1 MFLLIRK
8 SDRDQKRDR
17 ISLNSIMFLLIP
29 QCKLCTV
36 RAVLALNS
44 IMFLLIQLTGTQK
57 RIQKINFKFHY
68 VSINSKLKS
77 ILTGEQA
84 ALNSIMFLLIRNKS
98 RQNSWG
104 LTSFKFHY
112 VSINSRPK
120 TNCLFTPRNTFIL
133 STSSKYIISFSL
145 FIICFSNTSYFSHFL
160 LLSIPCVFYTITG
173 RQKSLYFYHIKFFI
187 SLTLPIMNPINQICN
202 PNIQIHI

>member
-1 MFLLIRK
+1 MFLLILI
-8 SDRDQKRDR
+8 DRGYNDYS
-17 ISLNSIMFLLIP
+17 IS
-29 QCKLCTV
+29 C
-36 RAVLALNS
+36 
-44 IMFLLIQLTGTQK
+44 
-57 RIQKINFKFHY
+57 
-68 VSINSKLKS
+68 
-77 ILTGEQA
+77 
-84 ALNSIMFLLIRNKS
+84 
-98 RQNSWG
+98 
-104 LTSFKFHY
+104 FKFHY

-160 LLSIPCVFYTITG
+160 LLSIPYVFYTITD

>member
-1 MFLLIRK
+1 M
-8 SDRDQKRDR
+8 
-17 ISLNSIMFLLIP
+17 
-29 QCKLCTV
+29 CTV

-84 ALNSIMFLLIRNKS
+84 ALNSIMFLLILVIVRVITFFS
-98 RQNSWG
+98 
-104 LTSFKFHY
+104 SFKFHY

>member
-1 MFLLIRK
+1 MFLLILQYLFLDLLCRFIFK
-8 SDRDQKRDR
+8 FHYVSINSGLKR
-17 ISLNSIMFLLIP
+17 
-29 QCKLCTV
+29 
-36 RAVLALNS
+36 
-44 IMFLLIQLTGTQK
+44 TGCCGCPF
-57 RIQKINFKFHY
+57 FKFHY
-68 VSINSKLKS
+68 VSINSKLTFS
-77 ILTGEQA
+77 DIEED
-84 ALNSIMFLLIRNKS
+84 ND
-98 RQNSWG
+98 
-104 LTSFKFHY
+104 FKFHY

-187 SLTLPIMNPINQICN
+187 SLTLPIMNPIN
-202 PNIQIHI
+202 

>member
-1 MFLLIRK
+1 MFLLILNIRFA
-8 SDRDQKRDR
+8 STCSFV
-17 ISLNSIMFLLIP
+17 SLNSIMFLLI
-29 QCKLCTV
+29 LC
-36 RAVLALNS
+36 
-44 IMFLLIQLTGTQK
+44 FLHTQF
-57 RIQKINFKFHY
+57 RDSSF
-68 VSINSKLKS
+68 
-77 ILTGEQA
+77 
-84 ALNSIMFLLIRNKS
+84 
-98 RQNSWG
+98 
-104 LTSFKFHY
+104 FKFHY

-187 SLTLPIMNPINQICN
+187 SLTLPIMNPIN
-202 PNIQIHI
+202 

>member
-1 MFLLIRK
+1 
-8 SDRDQKRDR
+8 
-17 ISLNSIMFLLIP
+17 
-29 QCKLCTV
+29 
-36 RAVLALNS
+36 
-44 IMFLLIQLTGTQK
+44 MFLLIQTLAGFLCGFGSG
-57 RIQKINFKFHY
+57 FKFHY
-68 VSINSKLKS
+68 VSINSSCLIS
-77 ILTGEQA
+77 FLPA
-84 ALNSIMFLLIRNKS
+84 AF
-98 RQNSWG
+98 
-104 LTSFKFHY
+104 SFKFHY

-160 LLSIPCVFYTITG
+160 LLSISCVFYTITG

>member
-1 MFLLIRK
+1 MTLILM
-8 SDRDQKRDR
+8 
-17 ISLNSIMFLLIP
+17 IIITLNSIMFLLI
-29 QCKLCTV
+29 QDKREQRTGGTY
-36 RAVLALNS
+36 LALNS
-44 IMFLLIQLTGTQK
+44 IMFLLIP
-57 RIQKINFKFHY
+57 
-68 VSINSKLKS
+68 
-77 ILTGEQA
+77 
-84 ALNSIMFLLIRNKS
+84 
-98 RQNSWG
+98 
-104 LTSFKFHY
+104 
-112 VSINSRPK
+112 RPK

>member
-1 MFLLIRK
+1 MFLLIREMK
-8 SDRDQKRDR
+8 NNANARLLT
-17 ISLNSIMFLLIP
+17 LNSIMFLLILRFIKE
-29 QCKLCTV
+29 CK
-36 RAVLALNS
+36 NS
-44 IMFLLIQLTGTQK
+44 FLD
-57 RIQKINFKFHY
+57 
-68 VSINSKLKS
+68 
-77 ILTGEQA
+77 
-84 ALNSIMFLLIRNKS
+84 
-98 RQNSWG
+98 
-104 LTSFKFHY
+104 FKFHY

-202 PNIQIHI
+202 PNIQIHIYT

>member
-1 MFLLIRK
+1 M
-8 SDRDQKRDR
+8 
-17 ISLNSIMFLLIP
+17 
-29 QCKLCTV
+29 
-36 RAVLALNS
+36 ALNS
-44 IMFLLIQLTGTQK
+44 IMFLLIQK
-57 RIQKINFKFHY
+57 RRHGQN
-68 VSINSKLKS
+68 
-77 ILTGEQA
+77 GRRQP
-84 ALNSIMFLLIRNKS
+84 LNSIMFLLIPGYAATIVEIS
-98 RQNSWG
+98 ID
-104 LTSFKFHY
+104 FKFHY

>member
-1 MFLLIRK
+1 MFLLILK
-8 SDRDQKRDR
+8 TASTP
-17 ISLNSIMFLLIP
+17 IMI
-29 QCKLCTV
+29 CT
-36 RAVLALNS
+36 ALNS
-44 IMFLLIQLTGTQK
+44 IMFLLIQKG
-57 RIQKINFKFHY
+57 
-68 VSINSKLKS
+68 
-77 ILTGEQA
+77 A
-84 ALNSIMFLLIRNKS
+84 S
-98 RQNSWG
+98 RWAG
-104 LTSFKFHY
+104 KAVPFKFHY

>member
-1 MFLLIRK
+1 MFAFEKDFKFHYVSINSFERLWK
-8 SDRDQKRDR
+8 QYPNKR
-17 ISLNSIMFLLIP
+17 
-29 QCKLCTV
+29 
-36 RAVLALNS
+36 
-44 IMFLLIQLTGTQK
+44 
-57 RIQKINFKFHY
+57 FKFHY
-68 VSINSKLKS
+68 VSINSK
-77 ILTGEQA
+77 IVDVTQ
-84 ALNSIMFLLIRNKS
+84 
-98 RQNSWG
+98 WPC
-104 LTSFKFHY
+104 TCFKFHY

-145 FIICFSNTSYFSHFL
+145 FIMCFSNTSYFSHFL
-160 LLSIPCVFYTITG
+160 LLSIPYVFYTITD

>member
-1 MFLLIRK
+1 
-8 SDRDQKRDR
+8 
-17 ISLNSIMFLLIP
+17 MFLLIP
-29 QCKLCTV
+29 RKKNCI
-36 RAVLALNS
+36 S
-44 IMFLLIQLTGTQK
+44 
-57 RIQKINFKFHY
+57 
-68 VSINSKLKS
+68 SSKK
-77 ILTGEQA
+77 T
-84 ALNSIMFLLIRNKS
+84 LNSIMFLLIR
-98 RQNSWG
+98 SWG
-104 LTSFKFHY
+104 EVWVDNDYTLNSIMFLLILFSTFVKKAIIFSFKFHY

>member
-1 MFLLIRK
+1 MNKVMLT
-8 SDRDQKRDR
+8 
-17 ISLNSIMFLLIP
+17 LNSIMFLLILSATD
-29 QCKLCTV
+29 KHTG
-36 RAVLALNS
+36 N
-44 IMFLLIQLTGTQK
+44 LT
-57 RIQKINFKFHY
+57 N
-68 VSINSKLKS
+68 
-77 ILTGEQA
+77 
-84 ALNSIMFLLIRNKS
+84 
-98 RQNSWG
+98 
-104 LTSFKFHY
+104 FKFHY

-160 LLSIPCVFYTITG
+160 LLSIPYVFYTITG

>member
-1 MFLLIRK
+1 MFLLILHLQDPAA
-8 SDRDQKRDR
+8 SELH
-17 ISLNSIMFLLIP
+17 SLNSIMFLLIP
-29 QCKLCTV
+29 F
-36 RAVLALNS
+36 AVKLALPPVM
-44 IMFLLIQLTGTQK
+44 I
-57 RIQKINFKFHY
+57 
-68 VSINSKLKS
+68 
-77 ILTGEQA
+77 
-84 ALNSIMFLLIRNKS
+84 
-98 RQNSWG
+98 
-104 LTSFKFHY
+104 FKFHY

>member
-1 MFLLIRK
+1 MNKVML
-8 SDRDQKRDR
+8 
-17 ISLNSIMFLLIP
+17 
-29 QCKLCTV
+29 T
-36 RAVLALNS
+36 LNS
-44 IMFLLIQLTGTQK
+44 IMFLLIQLGVN
-57 RIQKINFKFHY
+57 IIPPAY
-68 VSINSKLKS
+68 S
-77 ILTGEQA
+77 
-84 ALNSIMFLLIRNKS
+84 
-98 RQNSWG
+98 
-104 LTSFKFHY
+104 SFKFHY

-160 LLSIPCVFYTITG
+160 LLSIPYVFYTITG

>member
-1 MFLLIRK
+1 MFLLIRIRI
-8 SDRDQKRDR
+8 SDQCFNHLCFKFHYVS
-17 ISLNSIMFLLIP
+17 INSFSTFCVCKGYIQSLNSIMFLLILIP
-29 QCKLCTV
+29 TIV
-36 RAVLALNS
+36 TAVVW
-44 IMFLLIQLTGTQK
+44 F
-57 RIQKINFKFHY
+57 Y
-68 VSINSKLKS
+68 
-77 ILTGEQA
+77 
-84 ALNSIMFLLIRNKS
+84 
-98 RQNSWG
+98 
-104 LTSFKFHY
+104 FKFHY

>member
-1 MFLLIRK
+1 MYP
-8 SDRDQKRDR
+8 
-17 ISLNSIMFLLIP
+17 LNSIMFLLIH
-29 QCKLCTV
+29 QHRC
-36 RAVLALNS
+36 NS
-44 IMFLLIQLTGTQK
+44 DC
-57 RIQKINFKFHY
+57 
-68 VSINSKLKS
+68 
-77 ILTGEQA
+77 
-84 ALNSIMFLLIRNKS
+84 
-98 RQNSWG
+98 RQYH
-104 LTSFKFHY
+104 FKFHY

-160 LLSIPCVFYTITG
+160 LLSIPYVFYTITG

>member
-1 MFLLIRK
+1 
-8 SDRDQKRDR
+8 
-17 ISLNSIMFLLIP
+17 MFLLIP
-29 QCKLCTV
+29 KPRSEQ
-36 RAVLALNS
+36 R
-44 IMFLLIQLTGTQK
+44 TG
-57 RIQKINFKFHY
+57 ICN
-68 VSINSKLKS
+68 
-77 ILTGEQA
+77 
-84 ALNSIMFLLIRNKS
+84 
-98 RQNSWG
+98 
-104 LTSFKFHY
+104 FKFHY

>member
-84 ALNSIMFLLIRNKS
+84 ALNSIMFLLIHEPLVFCNFAYLPL
-98 RQNSWG
+98 NSIMFLLIRCTVECFTHLLPG
-104 LTSFKFHY
+104 FKFHY
-112 VSINSRPK
+112 VSINSPSQNQLLIYSTK
-120 TNCLFTPRNTFIL
+120 HLYSVDLFKI
-133 STSSKYIISFSL
+133 Y
-145 FIICFSNTSYFSHFL
+145 HF
-160 LLSIPCVFYTITG
+160 F
-173 RQKSLYFYHIKFFI
+173 
-187 SLTLPIMNPINQICN
+187 LTLHHMFQ
-202 PNIQIHI
+202 

>member
-1 MFLLIRK
+1 MFLLIPE
-8 SDRDQKRDR
+8 R
-17 ISLNSIMFLLIP
+17 IYHVNAVFLTLNSIMFLLIP
-29 QCKLCTV
+29 SKS
-36 RAVLALNS
+36 LAPHA
-44 IMFLLIQLTGTQK
+44 IFP
-57 RIQKINFKFHY
+57 
-68 VSINSKLKS
+68 
-77 ILTGEQA
+77 A
-84 ALNSIMFLLIRNKS
+84 
-98 RQNSWG
+98 
-104 LTSFKFHY
+104 FKFHY

-187 SLTLPIMNPINQICN
+187 SLTLPIMNPIN
-202 PNIQIHI
+202 

>member
-1 MFLLIRK
+1 MLLPRL
-8 SDRDQKRDR
+8 
-17 ISLNSIMFLLIP
+17 SLNSIMFLLIP
-29 QCKLCTV
+29 LCNYNQSHP
-36 RAVLALNS
+36 LISLNS
-44 IMFLLIQLTGTQK
+44 IMFL
-57 RIQKINFKFHY
+57 
-68 VSINSKLKS
+68 
-77 ILTGEQA
+77 
-84 ALNSIMFLLIRNKS
+84 
-98 RQNSWG
+98 
-104 LTSFKFHY
+104 
-112 VSINSRPK
+112 INSRPK
-120 TNCLFTPRNTFIL
+120 QPLTYSTNLSIL

>member
-1 MFLLIRK
+1 MFLLIRIQQIAL
-8 SDRDQKRDR
+8 R
-17 ISLNSIMFLLIP
+17 LFMFI
-29 QCKLCTV
+29 
-36 RAVLALNS
+36 
-44 IMFLLIQLTGTQK
+44 
-57 RIQKINFKFHY
+57 FKFHY
-68 VSINSKLKS
+68 VSINSKETSCKGRYGSAFKFHYVS
-77 ILTGEQA
+77 I
-84 ALNSIMFLLIRNKS
+84 NSSACFSNCSGQYSFKFHYVSINSRLPLIPS
-98 RQNSWG
+98 FISPF
-104 LTSFKFHY
+104 FKFHY

-160 LLSIPCVFYTITG
+160 LLSIPYVFYTITG

>member
-1 MFLLIRK
+1 
-8 SDRDQKRDR
+8 
-17 ISLNSIMFLLIP
+17 
-29 QCKLCTV
+29 
-36 RAVLALNS
+36 
-44 IMFLLIQLTGTQK
+44 MFLLIQLTGTQK

-84 ALNSIMFLLIRNKS
+84 ALNSIMFLLIRLS
-98 RQNSWG
+98 CHS
-104 LTSFKFHY
+104 LTVRSAVFKFHY

>member
-1 MFLLIRK
+1 MK
-8 SDRDQKRDR
+8 
-17 ISLNSIMFLLIP
+17 
-29 QCKLCTV
+29 
-36 RAVLALNS
+36 
-44 IMFLLIQLTGTQK
+44 
-57 RIQKINFKFHY
+57 
-68 VSINSKLKS
+68 SKLKNFS
-77 ILTGEQA
+77 LLTIST
-84 ALNSIMFLLIRNKS
+84 LIMAVGIYFFKFTN
-98 RQNSWG
+98 NFTFG
-104 LTSFKFHY
+104 FKFHY

-120 TNCLFTPRNTFIL
+120 TNRLFTPQNLSIL

-145 FIICFSNTSYFSHFL
+145 FIICFNNTSYFSHFL

>member
-1 MFLLIRK
+1 MKILSETTLNSIMFLLIPLAYSCNYHCRNA
-8 SDRDQKRDR
+8 
-17 ISLNSIMFLLIP
+17 LNSIMFLLIP
-29 QCKLCTV
+29 QKW
-36 RAVLALNS
+36 
-44 IMFLLIQLTGTQK
+44 
-57 RIQKINFKFHY
+57 RIYEQSNANFKFHY
-68 VSINSKLKS
+68 VSINSLMS
-77 ILTGEQA
+77 ELFTFLTY
-84 ALNSIMFLLIRNKS
+84 
-98 RQNSWG
+98 
-104 LTSFKFHY
+104 SFKFHY

-160 LLSIPCVFYTITG
+160 LLSIPYVFYTITG

>member
-1 MFLLIRK
+1 M
-8 SDRDQKRDR
+8 
-17 ISLNSIMFLLIP
+17 
-29 QCKLCTV
+29 CTV

-84 ALNSIMFLLIRNKS
+84 ALNSIMFLLIRMLLLDSDK
-98 RQNSWG
+98 
-104 LTSFKFHY
+104 LLETFKFHY

>member
-1 MFLLIRK
+1 MFLLIRMLLLD
-8 SDRDQKRDR
+8 SDK
-17 ISLNSIMFLLIP
+17 LLE
-29 QCKLCTV
+29 T
-36 RAVLALNS
+36 
-44 IMFLLIQLTGTQK
+44 
-57 RIQKINFKFHY
+57 FKFHY
-68 VSINSKLKS
+68 VSINSKKS
-77 ILTGEQA
+77 ASFCNLST
-84 ALNSIMFLLIRNKS
+84 F
-98 RQNSWG
+98 
-104 LTSFKFHY
+104 FKFHY

>member
-1 MFLLIRK
+1 MFLLI
-8 SDRDQKRDR
+8 
-17 ISLNSIMFLLIP
+17 LNNKLL
-29 QCKLCTV
+29 QYLH
-36 RAVLALNS
+36 LA
-44 IMFLLIQLTGTQK
+44 T
-57 RIQKINFKFHY
+57 FKFHY
-68 VSINSKLKS
+68 VSINSISRCS
-77 ILTGEQA
+77 IVTLA
-84 ALNSIMFLLIRNKS
+84 RV
-98 RQNSWG
+98 
-104 LTSFKFHY
+104 FKFHY

>member
-1 MFLLIRK
+1 MLPVIQVFKFHYVSI
-8 SDRDQKRDR
+8 
-17 ISLNSIMFLLIP
+17 NSQIWQRSETRSNI
-29 QCKLCTV
+29 
-36 RAVLALNS
+36 
-44 IMFLLIQLTGTQK
+44 
-57 RIQKINFKFHY
+57 FKFHY

-84 ALNSIMFLLIRNKS
+84 ALNSIMFLLILVIVRVITFFS
-98 RQNSWG
+98 
-104 LTSFKFHY
+104 SFKFHY

>member
-84 ALNSIMFLLIRNKS
+84 ALNSIMFLLIHTSTNQQHDCLCPLNSIMFLLIPVPKPTAYLLHETPLFCRPLQNISFLSHSSSYVLVTPPILAIFYFCRFPAFFTLSQVDRN
-98 RQNSWG
+98 
-104 LTSFKFHY
+104 HY
-112 VSINSRPK
+112 I
-120 TNCLFTPRNTFIL
+120 F
-133 STSSKYIISFSL
+133 IISS
-145 FIICFSNTSYFSHFL
+145 FL
-160 LLSIPCVFYTITG
+160 LA
-173 RQKSLYFYHIKFFI
+173 
-187 SLTLPIMNPINQICN
+187 
-202 PNIQIHI
+202 

>member
-1 MFLLIRK
+1 MFLLIHQHRCN
-8 SDRDQKRDR
+8 SDCRQYH
-17 ISLNSIMFLLIP
+17 
-29 QCKLCTV
+29 
-36 RAVLALNS
+36 
-44 IMFLLIQLTGTQK
+44 
-57 RIQKINFKFHY
+57 FKFHY
-68 VSINSKLKS
+68 VSINSFVSDKE
-77 ILTGEQA
+77 I
-84 ALNSIMFLLIRNKS
+84 ALNDC
-98 RQNSWG
+98 
-104 LTSFKFHY
+104 FKFHY

-160 LLSIPCVFYTITG
+160 LLSIPYVFYTITG

>member
-1 MFLLIRK
+1 MFLLIRM
-8 SDRDQKRDR
+8 
-17 ISLNSIMFLLIP
+17 LYA
-29 QCKLCTV
+29 CKDEAIDC
-36 RAVLALNS
+36 
-44 IMFLLIQLTGTQK
+44 
-57 RIQKINFKFHY
+57 FKFHY
-68 VSINSKLKS
+68 VSINSDSLVEA
-77 ILTGEQA
+77 GVFP
-84 ALNSIMFLLIRNKS
+84 ND
-98 RQNSWG
+98 
-104 LTSFKFHY
+104 FKFHY

-202 PNIQIHI
+202 PNIQIHIYT

>member
-1 MFLLIRK
+1 
-8 SDRDQKRDR
+8 
-17 ISLNSIMFLLIP
+17 
-29 QCKLCTV
+29 
-36 RAVLALNS
+36 
-44 IMFLLIQLTGTQK
+44 MFLLIQLTGTQK

-84 ALNSIMFLLIRNKS
+84 ALNSIMFLLILGYKVSINHLEA
-98 RQNSWG
+98 N
-104 LTSFKFHY
+104 FKFHY